1 MGSVEKKTASLIKL
15 FSKDSDYPVVRGSS
29 INRENSLASTRHQ
42 FPSLPDIGCEPMH
55 ISNEYEQALSCVK
68 KGERVV
74 FVTGKAGT
82 GKSTFIRFLRNTLGT
97 DIPVVAP
104 TGIAALN
111 VGGQTI
117 HSFFQL
123 PPRLINPEDIRF
135 LRNHRLFE
143 SLRILIID
151 EISMVR
157 ADLMDAIDLSLRLNT
172 GRSELPFGGV
182 QVVLVGDLLQ
192 LPPVIATEPEMRYLY
207 SKYRTSCFLSAEC
220 IQKHPPVVI
229 ELTRVFRQQ
238 DERFVKLL
246 SDIRIGNSLESTV
259 SVINT
264 CCLNQ
269 INIADNGAITLTA
282 DNASANRIN
291 NRKLDLLQGE
301 PVEFEGVISGRF
313 NIEENRL
320 PSPRILKIKAGA
332 RVMFTKNDTNHRWV
346 NGTSGTVVKCT
357 ESIITVQT
365 SGGVFDVKRENWET
379 LQYVF
384 NENSGKIVAETIGT
398 YTQFPLMLAWAI
410 TIHKS
415 QGKTLDSVFI
425 DLGTGAFAEGQ
436 VYVALSRCK
445 TMDGISLRRPLRI
458 SDVKIDAVIR
468 EFYCSLAA
476 RTNENGTGSSSQSIT
491 K

>member
-1 MGSVEKKTASLIKL
+1 
-15 FSKDSDYPVVRGSS
+15 
-29 INRENSLASTRHQ
+29 
-42 FPSLPDIGCEPMH
+42 
-55 ISNEYEQALSCVK
+55 
-68 KGERVV
+68 
-74 FVTGKAGT
+74 
-82 GKSTFIRFLRNTLGT
+82 
-97 DIPVVAP
+97 
-104 TGIAALN
+104 
-111 VGGQTI
+111 
-117 HSFFQL
+117 
-123 PPRLINPEDIRF
+123 
-135 LRNHRLFE
+135 
-143 SLRILIID
+143 
-151 EISMVR
+151 
-157 ADLMDAIDLSLRLNT
+157 
-172 GRSELPFGGV
+172 
-182 QVVLVGDLLQ
+182 
-192 LPPVIATEPEMRYLY
+192 
-207 SKYRTSCFLSAEC
+207 
-220 IQKHPPVVI
+220 
-229 ELTRVFRQQ
+229 
-238 DERFVKLL
+238 
-246 SDIRIGNSLESTV
+246 
-259 SVINT
+259 
-264 CCLNQ
+264 
-269 INIADNGAITLTA
+269 
-282 DNASANRIN
+282 
-291 NRKLDLLQGE
+291 
-301 PVEFEGVISGRF
+301 
-313 NIEENRL
+313 
-320 PSPRILKIKAGA
+320 
-332 RVMFTKNDTNHRWV
+332 MFTKNDTNHRWV